1 MTKVW
6 GEKYPTIS
14 DIEQAE
20 ITPKGIEYLTENSFI
35 HKAKELL
42 KDTKTIIPF
51 V

>member
-14 DIEQAE
+14 DIEQVE

-42 KDTKTIIPF
+42 KDTKAIIPF